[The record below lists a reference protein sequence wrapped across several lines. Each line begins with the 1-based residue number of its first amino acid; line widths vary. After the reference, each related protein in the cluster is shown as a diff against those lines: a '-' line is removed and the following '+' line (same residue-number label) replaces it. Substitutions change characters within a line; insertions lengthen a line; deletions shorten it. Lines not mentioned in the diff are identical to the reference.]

1 MSPSGWLQV
10 VAAVATA
17 RFAAT
22 AGAGHLGWVLLLAQM
37 SHAVTFAAHH
47 AACISMIH
55 RLFPGR
61 ARGRGQALYTILG
74 YGLSGVLGGF
84 GGGWLIE
91 RFGYEP
97 IFWAASA
104 AAALGWLCARRSA
117 RASSVAALRTPA

>member
-1 MSPSGWLQV
+1 LSPAGWLQV

-22 AGAGHLGWVLLLAQM
+22 AGAGHLGWVLVLAQV

-47 AACISMIH
+47 AACISLIH
-55 RLFPGR
+55 HLFPGR

-84 GGGWLIE
+84 GGGWMIE
-91 RFGYEP
+91 RLGYEP
-97 IFWAASA
+97 TFWAASA
-104 AAALGWLCARRSA
+104 AAALGWLCARRCA
-117 RASSVAALRTPA
+117 RALARAEVRTPA